1 MDIDIT
7 TPALLF
13 PAISLLLLA
22 YTNKYLAIASLIR
35 QLYNRLH
42 NEKKETLKQQIG
54 NLRRRVSL
62 IIYMQIFA
70 VLSITLCMFAM
81 FSLFLNSYVLGSVI
95 FSLSLLAMIASLLL
109 SLYELRISGD
119 ALNIELQDMEKM

>member
-1 MDIDIT
+1 MDINIT

-35 QLYNRLH
+35 QLYNRLNH
-42 NEKKETLKQQIG
+42 EKKETVMRQIG
-54 NLRRRVSL
+54 NLRRRVGL

-119 ALNIELQDMEKM
+119 ALNIELEDMERL